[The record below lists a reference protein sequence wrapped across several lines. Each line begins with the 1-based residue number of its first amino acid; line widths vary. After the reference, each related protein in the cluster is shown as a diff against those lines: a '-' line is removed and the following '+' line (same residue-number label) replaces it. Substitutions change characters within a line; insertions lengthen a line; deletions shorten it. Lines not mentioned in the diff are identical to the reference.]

1 MNRFGDLHEYRH
13 RLALSPTADPVRTGL
28 LCDRHRLLGLA
39 GNRFPV
45 AIGLWLANLYFT
57 PKLAL
62 ALNKSGLVWFVMAIV
77 GPVILWIPQL
87 LLLNAANKLFRAE
100 GLKIGFLGGAKAP

>member
-1 MNRFGDLHEYRH
+1 MNID
-13 RLALSPTADPVRTGL
+13 TASRY
-28 LCDRHRLLGLA
+28 HRLLILSVLVYFVTA
-39 GNRFPV
+39 IVFWASPEIVFPV